1 MTVQYFDVIMDVAYG
16 DCGKGKISSHLASD
30 PDLNYTH
37 VCRYNGGANAGHT
50 IFVNGKKIITH
61 LIPSG
66 VLHGIKSVIGPG
78 CVVNPKAFLEELQ
91 TLEDAGI
98 ATKGLVFVAK
108 SAHVVTEAH
117 IAEEAAESIVGT
129 TKRGIGPAYRDKYTR
144 TGLRAENCDELK
156 PYLIDIYEEFYGE
169 DPCRIL
175 FEGAQGFY
183 LDIDHGDYPY
193 VTSSHVGVGGAIN
206 FGVPANKLREVWGA
220 AKAYDTYVGAKQF
233 EPLDNPVLNQFRVLG
248 HEFGA
253 TTGRPRQCNYLNL
266 DALKKACAMSG
277 VTHLVISK
285 MDILDLAG
293 TWGIII
299 DGQTVF
305 MRDSEEF
312 RREIKRYFRDTEI
325 FFSYTPDGI

>member
-16 DCGKGKISSHLASD
+16 DCGKGKISSHLAD
-30 PDLNYTH
+30 HGNYTH

-91 TLEDAGI
+91 TLEDADI
-98 ATKGLVFVAK
+98 DTCGLVFVAK
-108 SAHVVTEAH
+108 NAHVVTDAH

-129 TKRGIGPAYRDKYTR
+129 TKRGIGPAYRDKYMR

-169 DPCRIL
+169 NDCRVL
-175 FEGAQGFY
+175 FEGAQGFF
-183 LDIDHGDYPY
+183 LDIDHGDYPF

-206 FGVPANKLREVWGA
+206 FGVPANKLRQVWGA

-233 EPLDNPVLNQFRVLG
+233 EDVNDDTLHLFRELG
-248 HEFGA
+248 HEFGS

-266 DALKKACAMSG
+266 DALKKACVMSG

-285 MDILDLAG
+285 MDILAAAKKWVVIVDGEKIALKNAASFKRMIRNTCPG
-293 TWGIII
+293 T
-299 DGQTVF
+299 
-305 MRDSEEF
+305 
-312 RREIKRYFRDTEI
+312 KI
-325 FFSYTPDGI
+325 FFSSTPNGI